1 MTRKCIAWLLALVML
16 LPVISLAD
24 AIPIQSYPDTTVLVE
39 VNPEAPLTTAISGLF
54 RYEFELSD
62 GTPRAFIQYLP
73 ENLEHRRALTYVA
86 IPDGADPAAFLEE
99 SGWKAI
105 ADQWRITIVLML
117 PGEGGWK
124 ADETEYSAAAYDYGQ
139 ARSIYVNDDSAYYLV
154 GYGKGAN
161 VVMAEAILNP
171 AVYAGVAA
179 LGVDADFA
187 ATMAV
192 SKATESANPG
202 QLISEVP
209 LPVWVGSAEKSAE
222 LDAVV
227 KYWCAAN
234 ECSDFPLSSIYAEEI
249 YAPLPYEGLTFEM
262 TGQRLSKVIVSL
274 GERDYLATDFVDYLW
289 SEFLY
294 RARRQDSYTVG
305 ALRYNITPEELGM
318 DYVSMVVDGITREFR
333 VYVPTDVGEGKFD
346 SVPLL
351 FTFHGGGGNGYEF
364 VGRSG
369 WYKLAEERNFIM
381 VSPTGSRSNNKFTPA
396 ATWSAA
402 ADMNFFKAMYEYLTA
417 NYPIDKS
424 RVYVTG
430 QSQGATMSLYC
441 VATYPELIAASI
453 GTGTI
458 NPAGFK
464 DVTHTGEIK
473 VPIMISTG
481 AKDDGLMEGG
491 RWYPYILEYPNF
503 WIDLYDLKASEDWN
517 GENLTS
523 VSGDFLNYV
532 FVNEDNI
539 PLFRWQHLANKV
551 HAVIPDEMISLYDFA
566 CQFTRGEDGTLYYL
580 GQPVQ

>member
-1 MTRKCIAWLLALVML
+1 MKTRVCALLLVLVML
-16 LPVISLAD
+16 LPVLSLAD
-24 AIPIQSYPDTTVLVE
+24 TMPIQAYPDTSGTVE

-54 RYEFELSD
+54 QYNFTLAD

-73 ENLEHRRALTYVA
+73 ENLEHRRALTFVA
-86 IPDGADPAAFLEE
+86 VPDGADPAAFLEA

-105 ADQWRITIVLML
+105 ADQWRITIVLMV
-117 PGEGGWK
+117 PGEGGWQ

-139 ARSIYVNDDSAYYLV
+139 ARTIYVNDDSAYYLV

-187 ATMAV
+187 AQMSA
-192 SKATESANPG
+192 SAATESANPG
-202 QLISEVP
+202 QMVSEVQ
-209 LPVWVGSAEKSAE
+209 LPVWVGSAEKSDALE
-222 LDAVV
+222 AVV
-227 KYWCAAN
+227 AYWRAAN
-234 ECSDFPLSSIYAEEI
+234 ECDDFPLSSIYADEI
-249 YAPLPYEGLTFEM
+249 YAPLAYEGLTFEM

-274 GERDYLATDFVDYLW
+274 GERDYLAADFVDYLW

-294 RARRQDSYTVG
+294 RARRQDSYAVG

-318 DYVSMVVDGITREFR
+318 DYVNLVVDGITREFR
-333 VYVPTDVGEGKFD
+333 VYVPTEVKEGKFD

-364 VGRSG
+364 IGRSG

-381 VSPTGSRSNNKFTPA
+381 VSPTGSRSNSKFTPA
-396 ATWSAA
+396 ATWFASDAA
-402 ADMNFFKAMYEYLTA
+402 FFKAMYDYLTE

-441 VATYPELIAASI
+441 AGAYPELIAASI
-453 GTGTI
+453 ATGTI

-464 DVTHTGEIK
+464 DVEHKGEIK

-503 WIDLYDLKASEDWN
+503 WIDLYDLKASEEWG
-517 GENLTS
+517 GENLSS

-539 PLFRWQHLANKV
+539 PLFRWQHLADKV

-566 CQFTRGEDGTLYYL
+566 CQFTRGADGTLYYL
-580 GQPVQ
+580 GQPVK